1 MPHATYMKKIVI
13 KSFVFFCLVS
23 SAMAQTA
30 SVDSIRELLA
40 VTEAKKLLDGIF
52 AQIDPLIKASISQ
65 STAGKNL
72 TKEQQLE
79 LEKTF
84 PKITAECV
92 RVMREE
98 LSWEQMEPMYLEIY
112 QKSFTQEE
120 VDGLLAFYKSPA
132 GVALVKK
139 MPVVMQETMVAMQ
152 QRMGPM
158 MARVQQ
164 AVEKAVKESEKN
176 E

>member
-1 MPHATYMKKIVI
+1 
-13 KSFVFFCLVS
+13 
-23 SAMAQTA
+23 
-30 SVDSIRELLA
+30 
-40 VTEAKKLLDGIF
+40 
-52 AQIDPLIKASISQ
+52 
-65 STAGKNL
+65 
-72 TKEQQLE
+72 
-79 LEKTF
+79 
-84 PKITAECV
+84 
-92 RVMREE
+92 MRKE

-120 VDGLLAFYKSPA
+120 VDGLLSFYKSPA
-132 GVALVKK
+132 GVASIKK
-139 MPVVMQETMVAMQ
+139 MPVVMQETVVTMQ